1 LTSFVCLIT
10 GAASGR
16 QLECTTQT
24 YSFTLWPS
32 YKSCYTSSVDYSANF
47 EKEKHSFSI
56 TASITDSSAQ
66 KSEIKTFFIA
76 ASAQVD
82 YIPLDILSEFPNLNG
97 LMLQACNLP
106 IVKSGL
112 FKEEFQKLELLVLH
126 YNKIESIEPE
136 AFQHLIKLKWI
147 DLSDNNL
154 QFLSYRLFKNN
165 PDLIYINFYNGKIN
179 AIHPNFF
186 DGLNKLKLIKFIENL
201 CINVK
206 IGCETCLITQS
217 DLKGNLQGCFDNCS
231 NGTTCQSLYLAH
243 EASQTT
249 TEKPIESNLTE
260 KVVEGIGKLID
271 QKLGELSQNYA
282 ASLRDTQKAV
292 EAVKQELLDLK
303 TSVENTPKVI
313 EKAIETNN
321 QNMQKCC
328 ASNQKAVEKLQE
340 AMENQLKR
348 TLQDLAT
355 KVETGLEHS
364 RNVEK
369 LLKEFVAEI
378 SRNPLQPVNL
388 QPNELVQ
395 LLEARLE
402 NLKLKF
408 ENYELK
414 CAKKENLMG

>member
-1 LTSFVCLIT
+1 MT

-16 QLECTTQT
+16 QLQCTSETINDL
-24 YSFTLWPS
+24 TLWPS
-32 YKSCYTSSVDYSANF
+32 FKRCYTNQVDYSARF
-47 EKEKHSFSI
+47 EKEKHSFYI
-56 TASITDSSAQ
+56 TGSSVQ
-66 KSEIKTFFIA
+66 KSEVNAFYIQS
-76 ASAQVD
+76 SAQVD

-97 LMLQACNLP
+97 LRISFCDLP

-112 FKEEFQKLELLVLH
+112 FKEELQKLEYLDLAT
-126 YNKIESIEPE
+126 NKIESIEPE
-136 AFQHLIKLKWI
+136 AFKFLIKLKWI
-147 DLSDNNL
+147 RLGWNKL
-154 QFLSYRLFKNN
+154 QTLPYRLFKNN
-165 PDLIYINFYNGKIN
+165 PDIIFINFFNWNKIN
-179 AIHPNFF
+179 SIHPNFF
-186 DGLNKLKLIKFIENL
+186 DGLQKLKLIDFTLNEG
-201 CINVK
+201 CINGE
-206 IGCETCLITQS
+206 IGYETCLISQS
-217 DLKGNLQGCFDNCS
+217 DLKGKLQGCFDNCS

-243 EASQTT
+243 EASQTS

-260 KVVEGIGKLID
+260 KVVEGIGKLIE
-271 QKLGELSQNYA
+271 QKLGELSQYYA
-282 ASLRDTQKAV
+282 ASLWNTQMAV
-292 EAVKQELLDLK
+292 EAVKQELSDLK

-313 EKAIETNN
+313 EKAIEANN

-328 ASNQKAVEKLQE
+328 TSNQKAVEKLQE
-340 AMENQLKR
+340 AMENQMKK

-378 SRNPLQPVNL
+378 SKNPLQPVNL

-408 ENYELK
+408 ENY
-414 CAKKENLMG
+414 